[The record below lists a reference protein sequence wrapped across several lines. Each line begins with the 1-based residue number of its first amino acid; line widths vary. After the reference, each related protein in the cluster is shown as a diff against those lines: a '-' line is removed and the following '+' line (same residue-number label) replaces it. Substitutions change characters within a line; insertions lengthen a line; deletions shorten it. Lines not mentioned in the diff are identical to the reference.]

1 MKVDILLRTR
11 DYDRDYRWI
20 FKPEYVDRVTEDKMS
35 FLIQMMQKSEL
46 KQYLENESLYNLYY
60 LYDENGSALVRSGF
74 SGSMDRQGRNIY
86 AVEGI
91 ACPAEMNRLFWYALP
106 YLVDWLLQQ
115 PMLREQWLRENG
127 PEENADVEHHM
138 EEEGLTE
145 DMIFEGSAE
154 ENRMWQC
161 MRDHSACMCRL
172 YADIYQ
178 SAEMYSFIYG
188 TRPQSFYEGQTLR
201 CYTPEAISSL
211 APVPEQ
217 NKIVIPKPV
226 LREEDHLYRAEIQIE
241 KKNRRYA
248 AYLLARD
255 GTGEAIAETEDMTFG
270 NDGIGVAQIERALIA
285 LEHKIAPL
293 GYSRGSRRVRT

>member
-115 PMLREQWLRENG
+115 PMLREQWLREND

-138 EEEGLTE
+138 EVEGLTE

-154 ENRMWQC
+154 EKQVR
-161 MRDHSACMCRL
+161 
-172 YADIYQ
+172 
-178 SAEMYSFIYG
+178 SFLATFGIDYDKLSKEQFVTLIEILKLSKYLKSPINQRG
-188 TRPQSFYEGQTLR
+188 KARPQLPHGKGKR
-201 CYTPEAISSL
+201 
-211 APVPEQ
+211 
-217 NKIVIPKPV
+217 K
-226 LREEDHLYRAEIQIE
+226 
-241 KKNRRYA
+241 
-248 AYLLARD
+248 
-255 GTGEAIAETEDMTFG
+255 
-270 NDGIGVAQIERALIA
+270 
-285 LEHKIAPL
+285 HK
-293 GYSRGSRRVRT
+293 

>member
-127 PEENADVEHHM
+127 SEENADVEHHM
-138 EEEGLTE
+138 EVEGLTE

-154 ENRMWQC
+154 ENRMWQW
-161 MRDHSACMCRL
+161 MHLLKKFSR
-172 YADIYQ
+172 ADEPCCFFMQQEIPGN
-178 SAEMYSFIYG
+178 SLLHKK
-188 TRPQSFYEGQTLR
+188 TLTYPR
-201 CYTPEAISSL
+201 CAF
-211 APVPEQ
+211 A
-217 NKIVIPKPV
+217 
-226 LREEDHLYRAEIQIE
+226 
-241 KKNRRYA
+241 
-248 AYLLARD
+248 
-255 GTGEAIAETEDMTFG
+255 
-270 NDGIGVAQIERALIA
+270 
-285 LEHKIAPL
+285 
-293 GYSRGSRRVRT
+293 